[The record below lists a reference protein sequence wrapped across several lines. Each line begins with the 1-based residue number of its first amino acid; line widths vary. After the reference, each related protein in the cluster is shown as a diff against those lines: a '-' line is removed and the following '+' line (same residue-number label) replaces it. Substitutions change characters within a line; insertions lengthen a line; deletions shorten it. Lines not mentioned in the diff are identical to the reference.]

1 VHVVLNDAQE
11 VTMREIVL
19 ILRLQLSY
27 VPMLALRTICMV
39 KKLTLLTAFFGFLE
53 AIVYVFGL
61 ALVLSGDQTTL
72 AMIVYALGFSLG
84 LIVGIAIENKI
95 AIGFR
100 SVLVNIK
107 TKNMT
112 LIDGLRSMGY
122 GVTVFEGEGR
132 EGSRYR
138 LDILT
143 KRSQESELFELINTH
158 EPSAFVIAYEPTR
171 FKGGFIEQMMKKQMN
186 QKMKLHLPT
195 PQTMGW
201 FKKATHTVASEVKEL
216 VKYDNNEETD

>member
-1 VHVVLNDAQE
+1 
-11 VTMREIVL
+11 MREIVL
-19 ILRLQLSY
+19 ILILQLCY

-107 TKNMT
+107 TKNML
-112 LIDGLRSMGY
+112 LIDELRSMGY

-143 KRSQESELFELINTH
+143 KRSQEKELFELINAH

-171 FKGGFIEQMMKKQMN
+171 FQGGYIEQMMKKQMN
-186 QKMKLHLPT
+186 QKFNFQLPKAEK
-195 PQTMGW
+195 PGW
-201 FKKATHTVASEVKEL
+201 LKKATQSVASEVKEL
-216 VKYDNNEETD
+216 VKHEDEN

>member
-1 VHVVLNDAQE
+1 
-11 VTMREIVL
+11 MREIVL
-19 ILRLQLSY
+19 ILILQLCY

-107 TKNMT
+107 TKNVL
-112 LIDGLRSMGY
+112 LIDELRSMGY

-143 KRSQESELFELINTH
+143 KRSQEKELFELINAH

-171 FKGGFIEQMMKKQMN
+171 FQGGFIEQMMKKQMN
-186 QKMKLHLPT
+186 QKFNFQLPKSEK
-195 PQTMGW
+195 PGW
-201 FKKATHTVASEVKEL
+201 FKKATQTVALEVKEL
-216 VKYDNNEETD
+216 VKHEDEN

>member
-1 VHVVLNDAQE
+1 
-11 VTMREIVL
+11 MREIIL
-19 ILRLQLSY
+19 ILILQLCY

-72 AMIVYALGFSLG
+72 AMVVYALGFSLG

-100 SVLVNIK
+100 SVQVNIK
-107 TKNMT
+107 TKNMH

-122 GVTVFEGEGR
+122 GVTIIEGEGR
-132 EGSRYR
+132 EGLRYR

-143 KRSQESELFELINTH
+143 KRSSEKELFDIINEY
-158 EPSAFVIAYEPTR
+158 EPNAFVIAYEPIR
-171 FKGGFIEQMMKKQMN
+171 FKGGYIEQMMKHPVNPKKNLSMPKIESSN
-186 QKMKLHLPT
+186 H
-195 PQTMGW
+195 GW
-201 FKKATHTVASEVKEL
+201 FKKAASSVAQEVKEL
-216 VKYDNNEETD
+216 VKYDDEKEH

>member
-1 VHVVLNDAQE
+1 
-11 VTMREIVL
+11 MREIVL
-19 ILRLQLSY
+19 ILILQLCY

-61 ALVLSGDQTTL
+61 ALVLTGDQTTL
-72 AMIVYALGFSLG
+72 AMVVYALGFSIG
-84 LIVGIAIENKI
+84 LIVGIAIENRI

-100 SVLVNIK
+100 SLQVNIK
-107 TKNMT
+107 TKNME

-132 EGSRYR
+132 EGSRYM

-143 KRSQESELFELINTH
+143 KRSQEKELLELINQV
-158 EPSAFVIAYEPTR
+158 EPNAFVIAYEPTR
-171 FKGGFIEQMMKKQMN
+171 FQGGFIEQMMKKQVN
-186 QKMKLHLPT
+186 PKFALHLPKHE
-195 PQTMGW
+195 PMGW
-201 FKKATHTVASEVKEL
+201 FKKAKTTVVEEVKEL
-216 VKYDNNEETD
+216 VKHDEPVQ

>member
-1 VHVVLNDAQE
+1 
-11 VTMREIVL
+11 MREIVL
-19 ILRLQLSY
+19 ILILQLCY

-107 TKNMT
+107 TKNVL
-112 LIDGLRSMGY
+112 LIDELRSMGY

-143 KRSQESELFELINTH
+143 KRSQEKELFELINAH

-171 FKGGFIEQMMKKQMN
+171 FQGGYIEQMMKKQMN
-186 QKMKLHLPT
+186 QKFNFQLPKSEK
-195 PQTMGW
+195 PGW
-201 FKKATHTVASEVKEL
+201 LKKATQSVASEVKEL
-216 VKYDNNEETD
+216 VKHEDEN

>member
-1 VHVVLNDAQE
+1 
-11 VTMREIVL
+11 
-19 ILRLQLSY
+19 
-27 VPMLALRTICMV
+27 MLALRTICMV

-61 ALVLSGDQTTL
+61 ALVLSGDQTAL
-72 AMIVYALGFSLG
+72 AMVVYALGFSLG

-100 SVLVNIK
+100 SVQVNIK
-107 TKNMT
+107 TKNMH
-112 LIDGLRSMGY
+112 LVDGLRSMGY

-132 EGSRYR
+132 EGSRYM

-143 KRSQESELFELINTH
+143 KRSQEKELFDLINTH

-171 FKGGFIEQMMKKQMN
+171 FKGGFIEQMMKKQSNPKFHLHFPTAEKMN
-186 QKMKLHLPT
+186 
-195 PQTMGW
+195 W
-201 FKKATHTVASEVKEL
+201 FKKATHTVAQEVKEL
-216 VKYDNNEETD
+216 VKYDQNESEN

>member
-1 VHVVLNDAQE
+1 
-11 VTMREIVL
+11 MREIVL
-19 ILRLQLSY
+19 ILILQLCY

-107 TKNMT
+107 TKNML
-112 LIDGLRSMGY
+112 LIDELRSMGY

-143 KRSQESELFELINTH
+143 KRSQEKELFEMINAH

-171 FKGGFIEQMMKKQMN
+171 FQGGFIEQMMKKQMN
-186 QKMKLHLPT
+186 QKFNFQLPKAEK
-195 PQTMGW
+195 PGW
-201 FKKATHTVASEVKEL
+201 LKKATQSVASEVKEL
-216 VKYDNNEETD
+216 VKHEDEN

>member
-1 VHVVLNDAQE
+1 
-11 VTMREIVL
+11 MREIVL
-19 ILRLQLSY
+19 ILILQLCY

-107 TKNMT
+107 TKNVL
-112 LIDGLRSMGY
+112 LINELRSMGY

-143 KRSQESELFELINTH
+143 KRSQEKELFELINAH

-171 FKGGFIEQMMKKQMN
+171 FQGGYIEQMMKKQMN
-186 QKMKLHLPT
+186 QKFNFQLPKSEKL
-195 PQTMGW
+195 GW
-201 FKKATHTVASEVKEL
+201 FKKATQSVASEVKEL
-216 VKYDNNEETD
+216 VKHEDEN

>member
-1 VHVVLNDAQE
+1 
-11 VTMREIVL
+11 MREIVL
-19 ILRLQLSY
+19 ILILQLCY

-107 TKNMT
+107 TKNVL
-112 LIDGLRSMGY
+112 LIDELRSMGY

-143 KRSQESELFELINTH
+143 KRSQEKELFELINAH

-171 FKGGFIEQMMKKQMN
+171 FQGGFIEQMMKKQMN
-186 QKMKLHLPT
+186 QKFNFQLPKAEK
-195 PQTMGW
+195 PGW
-201 FKKATHTVASEVKEL
+201 LKKATQSVASEVKEL
-216 VKYDNNEETD
+216 VKHEDEN

>member
-1 VHVVLNDAQE
+1 
-11 VTMREIVL
+11 MKEIVL
-19 ILRLQLSY
+19 ILILQLCY

-100 SVLVNIK
+100 SVQVNIK
-107 TKNMT
+107 TKNML

-132 EGSRYR
+132 EGSRFM

-143 KRSQESELFELINTH
+143 KRSSEKELFDIIGEY

-171 FKGGFIEQMMKKQMN
+171 FKGGFIEQMMKKQTN
-186 QKMKLHLPT
+186 HKLRLSMPKADALHK
-195 PQTMGW
+195 GW
-201 FKKATHTVASEVKEL
+201 FKKAARSVAQEVKEL
-216 VKYDNNEETD
+216 VKYDDEKENK

>member
-1 VHVVLNDAQE
+1 
-11 VTMREIVL
+11 MREIVL
-19 ILRLQLSY
+19 ILILQLCY

-107 TKNMT
+107 TKNVL
-112 LIDGLRSMGY
+112 LIDELRSMGY

-143 KRSQESELFELINTH
+143 KRSQEKELFELINAH

-171 FKGGFIEQMMKKQMN
+171 FQGGYIEQMMKKQMN
-186 QKMKLHLPT
+186 QKFNFQLPKAEK
-195 PQTMGW
+195 PGW
-201 FKKATHTVASEVKEL
+201 LKKATQSVASEVKEL
-216 VKYDNNEETD
+216 VKHEDEN

>member
-1 VHVVLNDAQE
+1 
-11 VTMREIVL
+11 MREIVL
-19 ILRLQLSY
+19 ILILQLCY

-107 TKNMT
+107 TKNVL
-112 LIDGLRSMGY
+112 LIDELRSMGY

-143 KRSQESELFELINTH
+143 KRSQEKELFELINAH

-171 FKGGFIEQMMKKQMN
+171 FQGGYIEQMMKKQMN
-186 QKMKLHLPT
+186 QKFNFQLPKSEKLD
-195 PQTMGW
+195 W
-201 FKKATHTVASEVKEL
+201 FKKATQSVASEVKEL
-216 VKYDNNEETD
+216 VKHEDEN

>member
-1 VHVVLNDAQE
+1 
-11 VTMREIVL
+11 MREIVL
-19 ILRLQLSY
+19 ILILQLCY

-107 TKNMT
+107 TKNVL
-112 LIDGLRSMGY
+112 LIDELRSMGY

-143 KRSQESELFELINTH
+143 KRSQEKELFELINAH

-171 FKGGFIEQMMKKQMN
+171 FQGGFIEQLMKKQMN
-186 QKMKLHLPT
+186 QKFNFQLPKAEK
-195 PQTMGW
+195 PGW
-201 FKKATHTVASEVKEL
+201 LKKATQSVASEVKEL
-216 VKYDNNEETD
+216 VKHEDEN

>member
-1 VHVVLNDAQE
+1 
-11 VTMREIVL
+11 MREIVL
-19 ILRLQLSY
+19 ILILQLCY

-107 TKNMT
+107 TKNVL
-112 LIDGLRSMGY
+112 LIDELRSMGY

-143 KRSQESELFELINTH
+143 KRSQEKELFELINAH

-171 FKGGFIEQMMKKQMN
+171 FQGGYIEQMMKKQMN
-186 QKMKLHLPT
+186 QKFNFQLPKSEKL
-195 PQTMGW
+195 GW
-201 FKKATHTVASEVKEL
+201 FKKATQSVASEVKEL
-216 VKYDNNEETD
+216 VKHEDEN

>member
-1 VHVVLNDAQE
+1 
-11 VTMREIVL
+11 MREIVL
-19 ILRLQLSY
+19 ILILQLCY

-72 AMIVYALGFSLG
+72 AMVVYALGFSLG

-100 SVLVNIK
+100 SVQVNIK
-107 TKNMT
+107 TKNMH

-132 EGSRYR
+132 EGSRYM

-143 KRSQESELFELINTH
+143 KRSHEKELFELINQN
-158 EPSAFVIAYEPTR
+158 EPTAFVIAYEPTR
-171 FKGGFIEQMMKKQMN
+171 FKGGFIEQMMKSQVNAKKRLSMPKLDSN
-186 QKMKLHLPT
+186 QW
-195 PQTMGW
+195 GW
-201 FKKATHTVASEVKEL
+201 FKKSG
-216 VKYDNNEETD
+216 DQCRRGS

>member
-1 VHVVLNDAQE
+1 
-11 VTMREIVL
+11 MREIVL
-19 ILRLQLSY
+19 ILILQLCY

-107 TKNMT
+107 TKNVL
-112 LIDGLRSMGY
+112 LINELRSMGY

-143 KRSQESELFELINTH
+143 KRSQEKELFELINAH

-171 FKGGFIEQMMKKQMN
+171 FQGGFIEQMMKKQMN
-186 QKMKLHLPT
+186 QKFNFQLPKSEK
-195 PQTMGW
+195 PGW
-201 FKKATHTVASEVKEL
+201 FKKATQTVALEVKEL
-216 VKYDNNEETD
+216 VKHEDEN

>member
-1 VHVVLNDAQE
+1 
-11 VTMREIVL
+11 MREIVL
-19 ILRLQLSY
+19 ILILQLCY

-72 AMIVYALGFSLG
+72 AMVVYALGFSLG

-100 SVLVNIK
+100 SVQVNIK
-107 TKNMT
+107 TKNMH

-132 EGSRYR
+132 EGSRYM

-143 KRSQESELFELINTH
+143 KRSQEKELFELINQN
-158 EPSAFVIAYEPTR
+158 EPTAFVIAYEPTR
-171 FKGGFIEQMMKKQMN
+171 FKGGFIEQMMKSQVNAKKRLSMPMLDSAQR
-186 QKMKLHLPT
+186 
-195 PQTMGW
+195 GW
-201 FKKATHTVASEVKEL
+201 FKKAASSVAEEVKEL
-216 VKYDNNEETD
+216 VKYDDEKENKQ